1 MLLKTSAAVRLYLE
15 RATNAREKVA
25 AVADPAMHRFY
36 QAMESKWMDLAASTA
51 LVERVDLFL
60 QSREFRLRLCLS
72 SSDLCPDCNGRMLL
86 KAIHSTLEL
95 EEHIFRCRRC
105 GSEHTPR
112 FRPDDFQC

>member
-1 MLLKTSAAVRLYLE
+1 MLLKTSAAVHLYLE
-15 RATNAREKVA
+15 RAANAREKAA

-36 QAMESKWMDLAASTA
+36 QAMESKWMGLATSTA
-51 LVERVDLFL
+51 LAERVDLFL
-60 QSREFRLRLCLS
+60 QTREFRCRLS
-72 SSDLCPDCNGRMLL
+72 SSDLCLDCNGRMLL
-86 KAIHSTLEL
+86 KAVHSTLEV